1 MPDNKE
7 RATLTREILAHR
19 IKVATGKKKAE
30 LVLKNA
36 RIVNVHSH
44 EVIEGSLAVDG
55 GVIIGIGAYEG
66 HEEIDMQRQYLLPG
80 LIDSHVHIESS
91 FSTPGQ
97 FARAVVPRGTT
108 AVITDPHEIANVSG
122 LDGIRFMLDASRGL
136 PLAAFYMLPSCVP
149 STEFENSGA
158 VLDARKLE
166 TLIDDEQ
173 VLGLGE
179 MMDYPAVFEA
189 KEGVLD
195 KLLMA
200 ANRDKMIDGH
210 SPMVEGKELN
220 AYSVA
225 GIKTDHESSTLEEM
239 RERLRAGM
247 YCLIRQG
254 SAAQNLP
261 ALISGVTGEN
271 SRRCLFC
278 TDDRQPEDI
287 LREGHIDN
295 HLRRAVARGID
306 PLTAVQMATLNAAE
320 AYGLKGRG
328 ALAPGYRADIIAV
341 DDLKEFKV
349 RSVYIAG
356 EKVAEE
362 GRPLFSV
369 PTPDISRV
377 TDTVKVA
384 DFAKEDLALSLPGD
398 IARVI
403 RVHPNS
409 LLTEEV
415 TRKINRDE
423 HGNFAYHPKLDI
435 LKLAVVERH
444 KASGNIGLAL
454 LENYKLSRGA
464 IASTIAH
471 DSHNVIAVGQ
481 NDEDLYAAIREL
493 VRAGGGLTMVAD
505 GEVLDTLELPIA
517 GLMTDRPLDEL
528 HGKLEQMYRTAFEEL
543 GVSQDLDPF
552 MTLSFLALP
561 VIPELKLT
569 DMGLFD
575 TRSFDFTDVAAE

>member
-1 MPDNKE
+1 
-7 RATLTREILAHR
+7 
-19 IKVATGKKKAE
+19 VATGKKKAA

-44 EVIEGSLAVDG
+44 EVIEGSLAIDG
-55 GVIIGIGAYEG
+55 GVIVGIGAYEG
-66 HEEIDMQRQYLLPG
+66 HQEIDMERRFLLPG

-97 FARAVVPRGTT
+97 FARAVVPHGTT
-108 AVITDPHEIANVSG
+108 AVITDPHEIANVCG
-122 LDGIRFMLDASRGL
+122 LDGIRFMLEASRDL
-136 PLAAFYMLPSCVP
+136 PMTAYYMLPSCVP
-149 STEFENSGA
+149 ATPFENSGA
-158 VLDARKLE
+158 VLDAEKLE
-166 TLIDDEQ
+166 SLIDDEQ

-179 MMDYPAVFEA
+179 VMDYPSVFDTR
-189 KEGVLD
+189 EGILD
-195 KLLMA
+195 KILLA
-200 ANRDKMIDGH
+200 ANRGRMIDGH

-220 AYSVA
+220 AYSLA
-225 GIKTDHESSTLEEM
+225 GIKSDHESSTLEEM

-295 HLRRAVARGID
+295 HLRLAVGRGID
-306 PLTAVQMATLNAAE
+306 PVTAVQMASLNAAE
-320 AYGLKGRG
+320 AYGLRDRG
-328 ALAPGYRADIIAV
+328 ALAPGLRADVVVV
-341 DDLKEFKV
+341 DDLKDFTV
-349 RSVYIAG
+349 RSVFVAG

-362 GRPLFSV
+362 GKPLFSV
-369 PTPDISRV
+369 PTPDISAV
-377 TDTVKVA
+377 SGTVNA
-384 DFAKEDLALSLPGD
+384 ARFDKEQLDLELPGD
-398 IARVI
+398 LARVI
-403 RVHPNS
+403 RVNPNS

-415 TRKINRDE
+415 TRKVHRDGE
-423 HGNFAYHPKLDI
+423 GKFIHHPKLDV
-435 LKLAVVERH
+435 LKLAVIERH
-444 KASGNIGLAL
+444 RGTGNIGLAL
-454 LENYKLSRGA
+454 LENYKLQRGA
-464 IASTIAH
+464 VASTIAH
-471 DSHNVIAVGQ
+471 DSHNIIAVGQ
-481 NDEDLYAAIREL
+481 NDEDLYAAINEL

-528 HGKLEQMYRTAFEEL
+528 HEKLARMYRIAFEEL
-543 GVSQDLDPF
+543 GVSRELDPF

-575 TRSFDFTDVAAE
+575 TRSFDFTRVSAE

>member
-1 MPDNKE
+1 MTRDL
-7 RATLTREILAHR
+7 LTHR

-30 LVLKNA
+30 LVLRNA

-55 GVIIGIGAYEG
+55 GVIVGIGAYEG
-66 HEEIDMQRQYLLPG
+66 HEEIDMERKYLLPG

-97 FARAVVPRGTT
+97 FARAVVPHGTT
-108 AVITDPHEIANVSG
+108 AVITDPHEIANVCG

-136 PLAAFYMLPSCVP
+136 PMAAFYMLPSCVP
-149 STEFENSGA
+149 ATEFENSGA
-158 VLDARKLE
+158 VLDAEKLE
-166 TLIDDEQ
+166 TLIEDEQ

-179 MMDYPAVFEA
+179 VMDYPSVFEA
-189 KEGVLD
+189 KQGILD
-195 KLLMA
+195 KILMA
-200 ANRDKMIDGH
+200 ANRGKMIDGH

-220 AYSVA
+220 AYSLA
-225 GIKTDHESSTLEEM
+225 GIKSDHESSTLEEM

-287 LREGHIDN
+287 LKEGHIDN
-295 HLRRAVARGID
+295 HLRLAVSRGVD
-306 PLTAVQMATLNAAE
+306 PVTAVQMATLNAAE
-320 AYGLKGRG
+320 AYGLRDRG
-328 ALAPGYRADIIAV
+328 ALAPGLRADIAVV
-341 DDLKEFKV
+341 DDLTSFEV
-349 RSVYIAG
+349 RSVYVGG

-362 GRPLFSV
+362 GKPLFSV
-369 PTPDISRV
+369 PTPDISAV
-377 TDTVKVA
+377 SGTVHVA
-384 DFAKEDLALSLPGD
+384 DFKKERLALALPGD

-403 RVHPNS
+403 RVNPNS

-415 TRKINRDE
+415 TRKVDRDE
-423 HGNFAYHPKLDI
+423 QGNFIHHPKLDV

-444 KASGNIGLAL
+444 KATGNIGLAL
-454 LENYKLSRGA
+454 LENYKLQRGA
-464 IASTIAH
+464 VASTIAH

-481 NDEDLYAAIREL
+481 NDEDIYTAIREL
-493 VRAGGGLTMVAD
+493 VRAGGGLTMAAD
-505 GEVLDTLELPIA
+505 GEVLDTFELPIA
-517 GLMTDRPLDEL
+517 GLMTDRSLDEL
-528 HGKLEQMYRTAFEEL
+528 HEKLERMYRIAFEEL
-543 GVSQDLDPF
+543 GVSRELDPF

-575 TRSFDFTDVAAE
+575 TRSFDFTDIAAE

>member
-1 MPDNKE
+1 MSTDSKQKK
-7 RATLTREILAHR
+7 LSRETLAHR

-44 EVIEGSLAVDG
+44 EVIDGSLAIDG

-66 HEEIDMQRQYLLPG
+66 HEEIDMERCYLLPG

-97 FARAVVPRGTT
+97 FARAVLPHGTT
-108 AVITDPHEIANVSG
+108 SVITDPHEIANVCG
-122 LDGIRFMLDASRGL
+122 LDGIRFMLEASRDL
-136 PLAAFYMLPSCVP
+136 PMTAYYMLPSCVP
-149 STEFENSGA
+149 ATEFENAGA
-158 VLDARKLE
+158 VLDAEKLE
-166 TLIDDEQ
+166 SLIDDEQ

-179 MMDYPAVFEA
+179 MMDYPAVFAA
-189 KEGVLD
+189 KEEVLD

-200 ANRDKMIDGH
+200 TNRGKMIDGH

-225 GIKTDHESSTLEEM
+225 GIRSDHESSTLEEM
-239 RERLRAGM
+239 RERLRTGM

-295 HLRRAVARGID
+295 HLRLAVSRGID
-306 PLTAVQMATLNAAE
+306 PVTAVQMATLNAAE
-320 AYGLKGRG
+320 AYGLPDRG
-328 ALAPGYRADIIAV
+328 ALAPGYRADVVVV
-341 DDLKEFKV
+341 DDLSGFNV
-349 RSVYIAG
+349 RSVYVAG
-356 EKVAEE
+356 EKMAEE

-369 PTPDISRV
+369 PTPDIAAV
-377 TDTVKVA
+377 TGTVNVA
-384 DFAKEDLALSLPGD
+384 EFSKEKLALALPSD
-398 IARVI
+398 IAKVI

-415 TRKINRDE
+415 ARKINRDE
-423 HGNFAYHPKLDI
+423 EGNFSHHPKLDV

-444 KASGNIGLAL
+444 KSTGNIGLAL
-454 LENYKLSRGA
+454 LENYKLQRGA
-464 IASTIAH
+464 VASTIAH
-471 DSHNVIAVGQ
+471 DSHNIIAVGQ
-481 NDEDLYAAIREL
+481 NDEDLYAAIGEL
-493 VRAGGGLTMVAD
+493 IRAGGGLTMVAD
-505 GEVLDTLELPIA
+505 GEVLETLELPIA
-517 GLMTDRPLDEL
+517 GLMTDRSLDEL
-528 HGKLEQMYRTAFEEL
+528 HKKLERMYRVAFEEL
-543 GVSQDLDPF
+543 EVNPQLDPF

-575 TRSFDFTDVAAE
+575 TRTFNFTGIAAE